1 MLHSNDQI
9 HPIEIQHGRI
19 GRYTKVFDADFRLSR
34 SIPKFYKNTRNSL
47 LNRNKLVISFLL
59 LCLVFL
65 FSINDINENILN
77 EENEG
82 G

>member
-1 MLHSNDQI
+1 MLHSNDLT
-9 HPIEIQHGRI
+9 HPIEIQH

-34 SIPKFYKNTRNSL
+34 SIQQFYKNTRNSL
-47 LNRNKLVISFLL
+47 LNRNKLVITFLL